1 MRVFSFFLVFIGL
14 IFNQIANGQ
23 SSQQDLPN
31 ILWLTSEDNSP
42 FLGCYGDAFATTP
55 NLDRLASQGF
65 LYTRAYSNAPVCAPS
80 RNTII
85 TGVYG
90 SSGGNE
96 NMRSSYR
103 KSDQVKTYP
112 ELLRTLGY
120 YCTNNKKEDYN
131 FDLSQA
137 KGIWDD
143 SSDSAHYKNRKAGQ
157 PFFAI
162 FNTTLTHES
171 SIHNPKPASELRH
184 DPEKAP
190 IPPYHPRTQEMK
202 HDWAYYYDN
211 VEDMDAWVG
220 KKLQELEDA
229 GLAENTIVFYY
240 ADHGGVLGRSKRY
253 IYESGT
259 HVPFIVRIPEKYKH
273 LFPNQETGTKVDR
286 MISFVDLAPTLM
298 SLTGVPVP
306 GFMQGKA
313 FLGSQKTADPEYV
326 YMFRGRMDERFDLS
340 RAVRDKKFRYIRN
353 YMPHRIYGQH
363 IDYLWKAPSLGS
375 WEKACLE
382 GKCNDAQMAFWKPK
396 PAEELY
402 DTENDPW
409 EVHNLANDPRYADVL
424 SRMRKAQ
431 REWMLEVKDA
441 GFFPEPDR
449 SRQMGT
455 TAPYDYMRVNKLNL
469 EAIIE
474 AAETASPGK
483 KENLEKLTGYL
494 RHKDPAIR
502 YWGATGLLILGDAAA
517 PAKKALKAALKDA
530 SPSVGI
536 VAAEALYRLGE
547 REIAEKLLIDKLPEG
562 GFVTTFA
569 INALD
574 AIDID
579 SDAARAAVR
588 QVQDF
593 DNKDNNYNT
602 WGAKWLLEKWK

>member
-1 MRVFSFFLVFIGL
+1 MKALSFFLLFIGL
-14 IFNQIANGQ
+14 LSGRVAY
-23 SSQQDLPN
+23 SQPASQDLPN

-42 FLGCYGDAFATTP
+42 FLGCYGDKFATTP
-55 NLDRLASQGF
+55 NLDKLASQGF

-90 SSGGNE
+90 NSGGNE
-96 NMRSSYR
+96 NMRSNYR
-103 KSDQVKTYP
+103 KSDIVRAYP
-112 ELLRTLGY
+112 EFMRAFGY
-120 YCTNNKKEDYN
+120 YCTNNSKEDYN
-131 FDLSQA
+131 IELSQA
-137 KGIWDD
+137 KGIWDE
-143 SSDSAHYKNRKAGQ
+143 SSGSAHYKNRRPGQ

-171 SIHNPKPASELRH
+171 SIHTPKPAEKLRH
-184 DPEKAP
+184 DPEKVP
-190 IPPYHPRTQEMK
+190 IPPYHPRTKEMK

-211 VEDMDAWVG
+211 VENMDAWVG
-220 KKLQELEDA
+220 EKLKELEEA
-229 GLAENTIVFYY
+229 GLADNTIVFYY
-240 ADHGGVLGRSKRY
+240 ADHGGILGRSKRY

-259 HVPFIVRIPEKYKH
+259 HVPFIVRIPEKYRH
-273 LFPNQETGTKVDR
+273 LFPNQATGTKVDR
-286 MISFVDLAPTLM
+286 MISFVDLAPTLL
-298 SLTGVPVP
+298 SIAGATVPE
-306 GFMQGKA
+306 FMQGKA
-313 FLGSQKTADPEYV
+313 FLGDQKTVDPEYV

-424 SRMRKAQ
+424 NRMRKAQ
-431 REWMLEVKDA
+431 RDWVLEVKDA

-449 SRQMGT
+449 ELRMGN
-455 TAPYDYMRVNKLNL
+455 TAAYDYLRQNKAVLK
-469 EAIIE
+469 AVVE
-474 AAETASPGK
+474 AAEVASLGK
-483 KENLEKLTGYL
+483 KENVKKLTGYL

-502 YWGATGLLILGDAAA
+502 YWGATGLLILGQEAAYA
-517 PAKKALKAALKDA
+517 ANSLKAVLNDGF
-530 SPSVGI
+530 PSVRI
-536 VAAEALYRLGE
+536 VVAEALHHLGE
-547 REIAEKLLIDKLPEG
+547 REIAEKALLEEVLKG
-562 GFVTTFA
+562 GFVSTFA

-574 AIDID
+574 AIDIN
-579 SDAARAAVR
+579 SAAAKAVVQ
-588 QVQDF
+588 QVLDK
-593 DNKDNNYNT
+593 NENNYNT
-602 WGAKWLLEKWK
+602 RAARWLLDKPE

>member
-1 MRVFSFFLVFIGL
+1 MKALSFFLLFIGL
-14 IFNQIANGQ
+14 LSGRVAY
-23 SSQQDLPN
+23 SQPASQDLPN

-42 FLGCYGDAFATTP
+42 FLGCYGDKFATTP
-55 NLDRLASQGF
+55 NLDKLASQGF

-90 SSGGNE
+90 NSGGNE
-96 NMRSSYR
+96 NMRSNYR
-103 KSDQVKTYP
+103 KSDIVRAYP
-112 ELLRTLGY
+112 EFLRALGY
-120 YCTNNKKEDYN
+120 YCTNNSKEDYN
-131 FDLSQA
+131 IELSQA
-137 KGIWDD
+137 KGVWDE
-143 SSDSAHYKNRKAGQ
+143 SSGSAHYKNRRPGQ

-171 SIHNPKPASELRH
+171 SIHTPKPAEKLRH
-184 DPEKAP
+184 DPEKVP
-190 IPPYHPRTQEMK
+190 IPPYHPRTKEMK

-211 VEDMDAWVG
+211 VENMDAWVG
-220 KKLQELEDA
+220 EKLKELEEA
-229 GLAENTIVFYY
+229 GLADNTIVFYY
-240 ADHGGVLGRSKRY
+240 ADHGGILGRSKRY

-259 HVPFIVRIPEKYKH
+259 HVPFIVRIPEKYRH
-273 LFPNQETGTKVDR
+273 LFPNQATGTKVDR
-286 MISFVDLAPTLM
+286 MISFVDLAPTLL
-298 SLTGVPVP
+298 SIAGAPVP
-306 GFMQGKA
+306 EFMQGKA
-313 FLGSQKTADPEYV
+313 FLGDQKTVDPEYV

-424 SRMRKAQ
+424 NRMRKAQ
-431 REWMLEVKDA
+431 RDWVLEVKDA

-449 SRQMGT
+449 ELRMGN
-455 TAPYDYMRVNKLNL
+455 AAAYDYLRQNKAVLK
-469 EAIIE
+469 AVVE
-474 AAETASPGK
+474 AAEVASLGK
-483 KENLEKLTGYL
+483 KENVKKLTGYL

-502 YWGATGLLILGDAAA
+502 YWGATGLLILGQEAAYA
-517 PAKKALKAALKDA
+517 ANSLKAALNDGF
-530 SPSVGI
+530 PSVRI
-536 VAAEALYRLGE
+536 VVAEALHHLGE
-547 REIAEKLLIDKLPEG
+547 REIAEKALLEEVLKG
-562 GFVTTFA
+562 GFVSTFA

-574 AIDID
+574 AIDIN
-579 SDAARAAVR
+579 SAAAKAVVQ
-588 QVQDF
+588 QVLDK
-593 DNKDNNYNT
+593 NENNYNT
-602 WGAKWLLEKWK
+602 RAARWLLDKPE